1 MSKFWLRCRE
11 CRAQYGD
18 GFIYV
23 CKECFGP
30 LDVEYAEEELKVSKD
45 LFTTREKSMWR
56 YFELLPI
63 KERSSIVDLDAG
75 FTPLH
80 RCDRL
85 TEKLGLRRLYIKN
98 DALNPTYSFKDR
110 PSGVGVSKA
119 LELGLRAV
127 GSASTGNLAASTAA
141 YAARAGIPC
150 YIFVPKGLEQ
160 SKIVQSLSYGPK
172 VVEVDGT
179 YDDANRLAAEAGE
192 TYGIGFVNINL
203 RPFYVEGSKTL
214 AYEVAEQLG
223 WTLPD
228 HIIVPVG
235 SGALLNAICKGIE
248 EIYRLGL
255 ISSTDVAIHAA
266 QPHGCSPIVDAFKA
280 GSEDVTPVEA
290 PETIAK
296 SLAIG
301 DPGDGVYVVRRLK
314 QFGGRAE
321 SVNDAEIVES
331 IRLLASTEGI
341 FTEPAGGV
349 SVGVLRKLVSE
360 GVIKRDERVVCLVTG
375 NGLKAPEALTGILEE
390 PVTISNNVKDLAP
403 VIGAHGK
410 S

>member
-1 MSKFWLRCRE
+1 MNKFQLQCRE
-11 CRAQYGD
+11 CGATYDD

-23 CKECFGP
+23 CKQCFGP
-30 LDVEYAEEELKVSKD
+30 LDVRYAHEKLRVSRD
-45 LFTTREKSMWR
+45 LFASREKSMWR
-56 YFELLPI
+56 YFELLPLN
-63 KERSSIVDLDAG
+63 ERSSIVNLHAG

-85 TEKLGLRRLYIKN
+85 TEKLGLRKLFAKN

-141 YAARAGIPC
+141 YAARAGLPC
-150 YIFVPKGLEQ
+150 YIFMPKGLER
-160 SKIVQSLSYGPK
+160 SKIVQSLSYGPRI
-172 VVEVDGT
+172 VEVEGT

-223 WTLPD
+223 WELPD
-228 HIIVPVG
+228 HLIVPVG

-248 EIYRLGL
+248 EMNHLGL
-255 ISSTDVAIHAA
+255 INSTDIAIHAA
-266 QPHGCSPIVDAFKA
+266 QPQGCSPVVDAFKS
-280 GSEDVTPVEA
+280 GSEDVAPVEI

-301 DPGDGVYVVRRLK
+301 DPGDGIYVVRRLK

-321 SVNDAEIVES
+321 SVNDAEIIDS
-331 IRLLASTEGI
+331 IKLLASTEGI

-349 SVGVLRKLVSE
+349 SVGVLRKLVNE
-360 GVIKRDERVVCLVTG
+360 GVIKKDERVVCLVTG
-375 NGLKAPEALTGILEE
+375 NGLKTPEALTGILEQ
-390 PVTISNNVKDLAP
+390 PVTISNNVEDLAP
-403 VIGAHGK
+403 VIGARA
-410 S
+410 